1 MRVALVLIA
10 RPQRCWQL
18 ISTRGWRSTSRANA
32 VDGRRQLMLTENF
45 LTARDG
51 ADDRFSQQEETK
63 RLFDQPDV
71 LCVNE
76 YLYVYQCR
84 PAETP
89 ERRLLAAI
97 LRDAIDCYTR
107 DCFAKNRYKKRS
119 YREAEEWFF
128 KTDDLGIF
136 SLESVCGI
144 LNIDPGY
151 IRRSLIRYKQN
162 HAPEAEATPMPIR
175 RDMSAIELP
184 LAS

>member
-1 MRVALVLIA
+1 M
-10 RPQRCWQL
+10 PW
-18 ISTRGWRSTSRANA
+18 TR
-32 VDGRRQLMLTENF
+32 RRQLMLTENF

-97 LRDAIDCYTR
+97 LRDAIDCYIR
-107 DCFAKNRYKKRS
+107 ERFAKNRYKNRS
-119 YREAEEWFF
+119 YLEAVEWFF
-128 KTDDLGIF
+128 KADALGIIT
-136 SLESVCGI
+136 L
-144 LNIDPGY
+144 
-151 IRRSLIRYKQN
+151 
-162 HAPEAEATPMPIR
+162 
-175 RDMSAIELP
+175 MS
-184 LAS
+184 

>member
-1 MRVALVLIA
+1 
-10 RPQRCWQL
+10 
-18 ISTRGWRSTSRANA
+18 
-32 VDGRRQLMLTENF
+32 MLTENF

-51 ADDRFSQQEETK
+51 ADEPFFSQQEETK

-119 YREAEEWFF
+119 YREADEWFF
-128 KTDDLGIF
+128 KPTTWVF
-136 SLESVCGI
+136 SVWRACAGF
-144 LNIDPGY
+144 
-151 IRRSLIRYKQN
+151 
-162 HAPEAEATPMPIR
+162 
-175 RDMSAIELP
+175 
-184 LAS
+184 